1 MELTI
6 TLIIV
11 IITCLVSFGGL
22 NNPNIQEDLIFH
34 PPAVTYRNQYYRFFS
49 CGLIHGDYFHLIF
62 NMVSLWS
69 FGRLVELAFIETLG
83 MQGKWVYL
91 LLYVTA
97 LFVALIPTYARHK
110 TDYHYRSL
118 GASGAVSAVIFA
130 GLMLFP
136 HAEVGFFFIPP
147 IIPGFVFGPLYLLV
161 STMMDR
167 RGGDNINHSAHIW
180 GALYGILFIIVAW
193 FVAGQN
199 IFVHFW
205 ESVQYYFR
213 AKGWMQ

>member
-11 IITCLVSFGGL
+11 IITCLVSFGAFS
-22 NNPNIQEDLIFH
+22 NPTIQEDLIFH
-34 PPAVTYRNQYYRFFS
+34 PPSITYHNQFYRFFS
-49 CGLIHGDYFHLIF
+49 CGLIHADWFHLIF
-62 NMVSLWS
+62 NMFSLWS
-69 FGRLVELAFIETLG
+69 FGRFVEMAFAEVLG
-83 MQGKWVYL
+83 TPGRWVYL

-97 LFVALIPTYARHK
+97 LFVSLILTYARYK

-118 GASGAVSAVIFA
+118 SASGAVSAVIFA
-130 GLMLFP
+130 GLMLYP

-180 GALYGILFIIVAW
+180 GRFTASCSSSLPG
-193 FVAGQN
+193 
-199 IFVHFW
+199 
-205 ESVQYYFR
+205 S
-213 AKGWMQ
+213 